1 MNIPVGTEF
10 KVGGVHGGEKWADLD
25 AAFPHPVKLRMTFEE
40 IARFFD
46 QV

>member
-10 KVGGVHGGEKWADLD
+10 KVGSVHGGEKWADLE
-25 AAFPHPVKLRMTFEE
+25 ATFLHPVKLRMTFEE

-46 QV
+46 QG